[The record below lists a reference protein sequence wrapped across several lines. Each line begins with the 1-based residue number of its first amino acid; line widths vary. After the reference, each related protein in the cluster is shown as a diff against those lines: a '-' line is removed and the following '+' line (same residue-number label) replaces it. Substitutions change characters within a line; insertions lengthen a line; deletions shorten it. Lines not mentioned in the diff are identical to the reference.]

1 MILLSPLSSIAADG
15 LRGPALH
22 ILLPMTAILVV
33 FGILSGKFILH
44 VIEESRARAELIDRL
59 EESQA
64 EVARLSREA
73 GTAAERE
80 RLAREIHDTLA
91 QGFTS
96 IVTLT
101 EAIESELDTDPAAA
115 RRHVE
120 LAARTAR
127 ENLAEARTMV
137 AALAPADLASGSLV
151 DAVRRQAG
159 RLADET
165 GVSVEYEVDGA
176 LPAIGMAGEVV
187 LLRGAQEALNNV
199 RRHAAASSVSVRLSL
214 VDDAV
219 RLFVRDDGVGFDPDG
234 VSGFGLARHAVPGR
248 AGGWH
253 TERPER
259 PERHRTHPGGAGL
272 IRIMLVDDHPVVRE
286 GLRGMLEAEP
296 DLTVVGEAGS
306 GDEAV
311 ALDRVAL
318 PDVVL
323 MDLRMPGLDGVGA
336 TKRILR
342 EQPGRRIVVLTTYE
356 TDADIL
362 RAVEAGA
369 SGYLLKDA
377 SRTELANAIRAA
389 SRGETVLAPSV
400 AGKLVNRVR
409 NPEPQSLSA
418 REVEVLRLVAKGGT
432 NADIGRALHISEAT
446 VKTHLLRVFGKLGVS
461 DRTAAVTTAMAR
473 NLLG

>member
-1 MILLSPLSSIAADG
+1 VDRHEVKDAWDRFNWLWEILFAVAYVATTVLVLLDETDPVRAVVAVGALTALALTYLLWGRRVVRDDGHLKQRWTLALAVVALVAVAMFANTTSSFILFMVCPLLFSTLEFRPAAVLTTLAIVLSPLSSIAADG

-44 VIEESRARAELIDRL
+44 VIEESRGRADLIDRL
-59 EESQA
+59 EASQA

-96 IVTLT
+96 IVTLA

-151 DAVRRQAG
+151 DAVRRQAD

-165 GVSVEYEVDGA
+165 GVAVEYEVDGP

-187 LLRGAQEALNNV
+187 LLRGAQEALTNV
-199 RRHAAASSVSVRLSL
+199 RRHAAASSVSVRLSV

-219 RLFVRDDGVGFDPDG
+219 RLSVRDDGAGFDPDG
-234 VSGFGLARHAVPGR
+234 VSGFGL
-248 AGGWH
+248 
-253 TERPER
+253 
-259 PERHRTHPGGAGL
+259 
-272 IRIMLVDDHPVVRE
+272 
-286 GLRGMLEAEP
+286 RGMRSRAEQ
-296 DLTVVGEAGS
+296 VGGTLSVRS
-306 GDEAV
+306 GP
-311 ALDRVAL
+311 R
-318 PDVVL
+318 
-323 MDLRMPGLDGVGA
+323 G
-336 TKRILR
+336 
-342 EQPGRRIVVLTTYE
+342 
-356 TDADIL
+356 
-362 RAVEAGA
+362 
-369 SGYLLKDA
+369 
-377 SRTELANAIRAA
+377 TEL
-389 SRGETVLAPSV
+389 TL
-400 AGKLVNRVR
+400 
-409 NPEPQSLSA
+409 
-418 REVEVLRLVAKGGT
+418 EVPA
-432 NADIGRALHISEAT
+432 
-446 VKTHLLRVFGKLGVS
+446 
-461 DRTAAVTTAMAR
+461 
-473 NLLG
+473 

>member
-1 MILLSPLSSIAADG
+1 MKDAWDRFNWLWEILFAVAYVATTVLVLLDETDPVRAVVAVGALTALALTYLLWGRRVVRDDGHLKQRWTLALAVVALVAVAMFANTTSSFILFMVCPLLFSTLEFRPAAVLTTLAIVLSPLSSIAADG

-44 VIEESRARAELIDRL
+44 VIEESRERADLIDRL
-59 EESQA
+59 EASQA

-96 IVTLT
+96 IVTLA

-165 GVSVEYEVDGA
+165 GVAVEYEVDGA

-187 LLRGAQEALNNV
+187 LLRGAQEALTNV
-199 RRHAAASSVSVRLSL
+199 RRHAAASSVSVRLSV
-214 VDDAV
+214 VDDFV
-219 RLFVRDDGVGFDPDG
+219 RLSVRDDGAGFDPDG
-234 VSGFGLARHAVPGR
+234 VSGFGL
-248 AGGWH
+248 
-253 TERPER
+253 
-259 PERHRTHPGGAGL
+259 
-272 IRIMLVDDHPVVRE
+272 
-286 GLRGMLEAEP
+286 RGMRSRAEQ
-296 DLTVVGEAGS
+296 VGGRLSVRS
-306 GDEAV
+306 GP
-311 ALDRVAL
+311 R
-318 PDVVL
+318 
-323 MDLRMPGLDGVGA
+323 G
-336 TKRILR
+336 
-342 EQPGRRIVVLTTYE
+342 
-356 TDADIL
+356 
-362 RAVEAGA
+362 
-369 SGYLLKDA
+369 
-377 SRTELANAIRAA
+377 TEL
-389 SRGETVLAPSV
+389 TL
-400 AGKLVNRVR
+400 
-409 NPEPQSLSA
+409 
-418 REVEVLRLVAKGGT
+418 EVPA
-432 NADIGRALHISEAT
+432 
-446 VKTHLLRVFGKLGVS
+446 
-461 DRTAAVTTAMAR
+461 
-473 NLLG
+473 

>member
-1 MILLSPLSSIAADG
+1 VDRHEVKDAWDRFNWLWEILFAVAYLATTTLVLLDEADPVRTVTAVGALTALALTYLLWGRRVVRDDGHLPQRWTLALVVVALVAVAMFANTTAGFILFMVCPLLFSTLEFRPAAVLTTLVILLSPLSAIAADG

-44 VIEESRARAELIDRL
+44 VIEESRARADLIDRL

-96 IVTLT
+96 IVTLA

-137 AALAPADLASGSLV
+137 AALAPADLAAGSLV
-151 DAVRRQAG
+151 DAVRRQAD

-165 GVSVEYEVDGA
+165 GVPVEYEVDDA

-199 RRHAAASSVSVRLSL
+199 RRHAAASSVSVRLSA

-219 RLFVRDDGVGFDPDG
+219 RLSVRDDGVGFDPDG
-234 VSGFGLARHAVPGR
+234 VNGF
-248 AGGWH
+248 
-253 TERPER
+253 
-259 PERHRTHPGGAGL
+259 
-272 IRIMLVDDHPVVRE
+272 
-286 GLRGMLEAEP
+286 GLRGMRSRAEQ
-296 DLTVVGEAGS
+296 VGGTLSVRS
-306 GDEAV
+306 GP
-311 ALDRVAL
+311 R
-318 PDVVL
+318 
-323 MDLRMPGLDGVGA
+323 G
-336 TKRILR
+336 
-342 EQPGRRIVVLTTYE
+342 
-356 TDADIL
+356 
-362 RAVEAGA
+362 
-369 SGYLLKDA
+369 
-377 SRTELANAIRAA
+377 TEL
-389 SRGETVLAPSV
+389 TL
-400 AGKLVNRVR
+400 
-409 NPEPQSLSA
+409 
-418 REVEVLRLVAKGGT
+418 EVPA
-432 NADIGRALHISEAT
+432 
-446 VKTHLLRVFGKLGVS
+446 
-461 DRTAAVTTAMAR
+461 
-473 NLLG
+473 

>member
-1 MILLSPLSSIAADG
+1 VKDAWDRFNWLWEILFAVAYLATTTLVLLDETDPVRSLVAVGALTALALTYLLWGRRVVRDDGHLPQRWTLALVVVALVAVAMFANTTASFILFMVCPLLFSTLEFRPAAVLTTLAILLSPLSAIAADG

-44 VIEESRARAELIDRL
+44 VIEESRARADLIDRL
-59 EESQA
+59 EASQA
-64 EVARLSREA
+64 EVSRLSREA

-96 IVTLT
+96 IVTLA

-151 DAVRRQAG
+151 DAIRRQAD

-165 GVSVEYEVDGA
+165 SVSVEYEVDGA

-199 RRHAAASSVSVRLSL
+199 RRHAAASSVSVRLSV

-219 RLFVRDDGVGFDPDG
+219 RLSVRDDGVGFDPDG
-234 VSGFGLARHAVPGR
+234 ASGFGL
-248 AGGWH
+248 
-253 TERPER
+253 
-259 PERHRTHPGGAGL
+259 
-272 IRIMLVDDHPVVRE
+272 
-286 GLRGMLEAEP
+286 RGMRSRAEQ
-296 DLTVVGEAGS
+296 VGGRLSVRS
-306 GDEAV
+306 G
-311 ALDRVAL
+311 
-318 PDVVL
+318 P
-323 MDLRMPGLDGVGA
+323 
-336 TKRILR
+336 
-342 EQPGRRIVVLTTYE
+342 
-356 TDADIL
+356 
-362 RAVEAGA
+362 
-369 SGYLLKDA
+369 SG
-377 SRTELANAIRAA
+377 TEL
-389 SRGETVLAPSV
+389 TL
-400 AGKLVNRVR
+400 
-409 NPEPQSLSA
+409 
-418 REVEVLRLVAKGGT
+418 EVPA
-432 NADIGRALHISEAT
+432 
-446 VKTHLLRVFGKLGVS
+446 
-461 DRTAAVTTAMAR
+461 
-473 NLLG
+473 

>member
-1 MILLSPLSSIAADG
+1 MKDAWDRFNWLWEILFAVAYAATTTLVLLDEADPVRTVVAVGALTALALTYLLWGRRVVRDDGHLKQRWLLAVVVVALVAAAMFADTTSSFILFMVCPLLFSTLGFRPAAVLTTLVILLSPLSAIAADG

-44 VIEESRARAELIDRL
+44 VIEESRARADLIDRL

-96 IVTLT
+96 IVTLA
-101 EAIESELDTDPAAA
+101 EAIESELDSDPAAA

-151 DAVRRQAG
+151 DAVRRQAD
-159 RLADET
+159 RLADEA
-165 GVSVEYEVDGA
+165 GVAVRYEVDDA

-199 RRHAAASSVSVRLSL
+199 RRHAAASSVSVRLSV

-234 VSGFGLARHAVPGR
+234 VSGFGL
-248 AGGWH
+248 
-253 TERPER
+253 
-259 PERHRTHPGGAGL
+259 
-272 IRIMLVDDHPVVRE
+272 
-286 GLRGMLEAEP
+286 RGMRSRAEQ
-296 DLTVVGEAGS
+296 VGGTLSVRS
-306 GDEAV
+306 G
-311 ALDRVAL
+311 
-318 PDVVL
+318 P
-323 MDLRMPGLDGVGA
+323 
-336 TKRILR
+336 
-342 EQPGRRIVVLTTYE
+342 
-356 TDADIL
+356 
-362 RAVEAGA
+362 
-369 SGYLLKDA
+369 SG
-377 SRTELANAIRAA
+377 TEL
-389 SRGETVLAPSV
+389 TL
-400 AGKLVNRVR
+400 
-409 NPEPQSLSA
+409 
-418 REVEVLRLVAKGGT
+418 EVPA
-432 NADIGRALHISEAT
+432 
-446 VKTHLLRVFGKLGVS
+446 
-461 DRTAAVTTAMAR
+461 
-473 NLLG
+473 

>member
-1 MILLSPLSSIAADG
+1 VDRHEVKDAWDRFNWLWEILFAVAYLATTTLVLLDETDPVRSLVAVGALTALALTYLLWGRRVVRDDGHLPQRWTLALVVVALVAVAMFANTTASFILFMVCPLLFSTLEFRPAAVLTTLAILLSPLSAIAADG

-44 VIEESRARAELIDRL
+44 VIEESRARADLIDRL
-59 EESQA
+59 EASQA
-64 EVARLSREA
+64 EVSRLSREA

-96 IVTLT
+96 IVTLA

-151 DAVRRQAG
+151 DAIRRQAD

-165 GVSVEYEVDGA
+165 SVSVEYEVDGA

-199 RRHAAASSVSVRLSL
+199 RRHAAASSVSVHLSV

-219 RLFVRDDGVGFDPDG
+219 RLSVRDDGVGFDPDG
-234 VSGFGLARHAVPGR
+234 ASGFGL
-248 AGGWH
+248 
-253 TERPER
+253 
-259 PERHRTHPGGAGL
+259 
-272 IRIMLVDDHPVVRE
+272 
-286 GLRGMLEAEP
+286 RGMRSRAEQ
-296 DLTVVGEAGS
+296 VGGRLSVRS
-306 GDEAV
+306 G
-311 ALDRVAL
+311 
-318 PDVVL
+318 P
-323 MDLRMPGLDGVGA
+323 
-336 TKRILR
+336 
-342 EQPGRRIVVLTTYE
+342 
-356 TDADIL
+356 
-362 RAVEAGA
+362 
-369 SGYLLKDA
+369 SG
-377 SRTELANAIRAA
+377 TEL
-389 SRGETVLAPSV
+389 TL
-400 AGKLVNRVR
+400 
-409 NPEPQSLSA
+409 
-418 REVEVLRLVAKGGT
+418 EVPA
-432 NADIGRALHISEAT
+432 
-446 VKTHLLRVFGKLGVS
+446 
-461 DRTAAVTTAMAR
+461 
-473 NLLG
+473 